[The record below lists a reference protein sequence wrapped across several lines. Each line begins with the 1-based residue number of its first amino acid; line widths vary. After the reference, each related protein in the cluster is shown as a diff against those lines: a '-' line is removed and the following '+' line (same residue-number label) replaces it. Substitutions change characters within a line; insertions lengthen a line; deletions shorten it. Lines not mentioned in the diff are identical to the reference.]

1 MNNWFN
7 IKRFWLVL
15 RHEFAEAWPEL
26 AIFAAVFM
34 VIMCWPVVFFKGD
47 AGQTQAILG
56 VAGYGVICI
65 GIILYYWILA
75 SRVFAN
81 IQRPERKIGYLTLPA
96 SNAEKFYSRLLLYWI
111 LPLAFGF
118 IPYPHTGTA
127 ITNAWMY
134 FFIAVILGVQ
144 SSLAVLFGTI
154 FRKGGLLVLILA
166 EVVLTVALVAYFS
179 TNPQSVKNL
188 DFAFVAQIADYV
200 GVTETDKGRAAKLA
214 FGIAAVPTVFNIG
227 LARIIFSR
235 KRLRRP
241 LGYVEQ

>member
-26 AIFAAVFM
+26 AIFAAVYLVVAF
-34 VIMCWPVVFFKGD
+34 VPVVLFKGD
-47 AGQTQAILG
+47 AGQEQVIFSTA
-56 VAGYGVICI
+56 AYGVVCI

-127 ITNAWMY
+127 ITDAWIF
-134 FFIAVILGVQ
+134 FFIALLLVVQ

-179 TNPQSVKNL
+179 TNPQAVKNL
-188 DFAFVAQIADYV
+188 DLAFVAQIADYV
-200 GVTETDKGRAAKLA
+200 GVTEPDMGRAAKLA

-241 LGYVEQ
+241 LVYVEQ

>member
-26 AIFAAVFM
+26 AIFAAVYL
-34 VIMCWPVVFFKGD
+34 VVAFVPIVLFKGD
-47 AGQTQAILG
+47 AGQEQVILG
-56 VAGYGVICI
+56 PAAYGVVCI

-127 ITNAWMY
+127 ITDAWIF
-134 FFIAVILGVQ
+134 FFIALLLVVQ

-179 TNPQSVKNL
+179 TNPQAVKNL
-188 DFAFVAQIADYV
+188 DLVFVAQIADYV
-200 GVTETDKGRAAKLA
+200 GVTEPDMGRAAKLA

-241 LGYVEQ
+241 MVYVEQ

>member
-47 AGQTQAILG
+47 AGQTQVILG

-65 GIILYYWILA
+65 GVVLYYWILA

-118 IPYPHTGTA
+118 IPYPHTGTE

-134 FFIAVILGVQ
+134 FFIVLLLVVQ

-179 TNPQSVKNL
+179 TNPQAVANL

-200 GVTETDKGRAAKLA
+200 GVTEPDMGRAAKLA
-214 FGIAAVPTVFNIG
+214 FGIVAVPTVFNIG

-235 KRLRRP
+235 KRLCRP
-241 LGYVEQ
+241 LVYVEQ